1 MNKEN
6 DDQDDEKED
15 ADQPEDVP
23 GGVRALPALKFGGT
37 LISNIAI
44 RAEDSLVAHIALPYR
59 VIEGLLKSLATDD
72 AAPKNSFNNR

>member
-6 DDQDDEKED
+6 YDQDHEKED

-23 GGVRALPALKFGGT
+23 GGVRALPAIKFGST

-44 RAEDSLVAHIALPYR
+44 RAENSLVAQIAFSDR
-59 VIEGLLKSLATDD
+59 VIQGLLKSLATDD
-72 AAPKNSFNNR
+72 AAPNFYYLH